1 MDCERPSILA
11 PAGLTFERA
20 VVDAI
25 DWPSLLPN
33 RSLTLGSAGSRQTGF
48 LSQLCVNLRQVFPE
62 PFVALPAQQGV
73 LTVVHPAALLVADLL
88 RSESFFL
95 HL

>member
-1 MDCERPSILA
+1 
-11 PAGLTFERA
+11 
-20 VVDAI
+20 
-25 DWPSLLPN
+25 
-33 RSLTLGSAGSRQTGF
+33 
-48 LSQLCVNLRQVFPE
+48 
-62 PFVALPAQQGV
+62 V